1 MDSSGICSPGA
12 GGSLRCGGGPMSE
25 KSRETLRENDWKVL
39 LRRLKEG
46 TCTPFLG
53 AGACFGILPLGAEIA
68 REWAKDYG
76 YPFEDA
82 TDLVRVAQYV
92 SIDFNDGTYPKDLIR
107 DRFKAVAPPNFHELD
122 EPHGLLADL
131 HLPIYVTTNY
141 DDFMAQAL
149 TDRHRDPRREVC
161 RWNSRL
167 EGIPSVFTTEPGY
180 RPNAANP
187 IVFHL
192 HGLLQLKKQ
201 ETQHSLVLTEDD
213 YLEFLTN
220 LVNDEELASAADP
233 GGPDQ
238 HVPPIHRLQT
248 CGLELPGDVSVPEGD
263 QSVFRPGRDET
274 PGGSQRG
281 EGARF
286 LSRAISSHG
295 LESVLG
301 DGQRVLCRGSAGDC
315 PSRPPEPALTL
326 IKVVIKFIR
335 HQAAPAATAAG
346 P

>member
-1 MDSSGICSPGA
+1 
-12 GGSLRCGGGPMSE
+12 MSE

-187 IVFHL
+187 MVFHL

-220 LVNDEELASAADP
+220 LVKENNLLPLPIREALTNTSLLFIGYRLADWN
-233 GGPDQ
+233 
-238 HVPPIHRLQT
+238 
-248 CGLELPGDVSVPEGD
+248 
-263 QSVFRPGRDET
+263 FRVMY
-274 PGGSQRG
+274 QC
-281 EGARF
+281 
-286 LSRAISSHG
+286 LRAISRFSG
-295 LESVLG
+295 LVVMKPPGGANEEKVLDFYREQYRAMDLKVYWGTAREFCAEVRRRLSES
-301 DGQRVLCRGSAGDC
+301 
-315 PSRPPEPALTL
+315 
-326 IKVVIKFIR
+326 
-335 HQAAPAATAAG
+335 AA
-346 P
+346 